1 MSSQLEKK
9 NAKKNTK
16 ANASYFAL
24 SMPGMLSLLFI
35 TIVPCFGLLLAFK
48 EYNYVDG
55 ILGSPWVGFDNF
67 IAFFKTN
74 DFVRVLGNTL
84 FYNITWTLV
93 INIGLA
99 AVVAIMLYDVR
110 NKYVNKLFQTCLLIP
125 GFVSSATLSYVAYTF
140 LAHENGILNRLFEM
154 LGMDTIMWYN
164 EAQYWPLIL
173 TIVQAWSQMGLAS
186 LYFYSAMLSI
196 DTQVFEAASIDGAG
210 KFRQIW
216 HIAIPELLPMV
227 CMVLITRM
235 GVIMSSGVEPF
246 YSLTLNSSALYE
258 TTDVLGT
265 YLYRGL
271 SGSSLGITTAIS
283 LFQNVVGVILLVT
296 SNTIVKKINEDMAL
310 Y

>member
-1 MSSQLEKK
+1 MSIQHNQKNKTKK
-9 NAKKNTK
+9 RSNV
-16 ANASYFAL
+16 SYFML
-24 SMPGMLSLLFI
+24 SMPGMLALLFVS
-35 TIVPCFGLLLAFK
+35 IVPCFGLLLAFK

-55 ILGSPWVGFDNF
+55 IFGSPWVGLENF

-84 FYNITWTLV
+84 FYNITWTVV

-110 NKYVNKLFQTCLLIP
+110 NARVNKLFQTCLLIP

-140 LAHENGILNRLFEM
+140 LAHENGLVNGLLEIF
-154 LGMDTIMWYN
+154 GADPIMWYN
-164 EAQYWPLIL
+164 EAKYWPLIL
-173 TIVQAWSQMGLAS
+173 TLIQAWSQMGLAS

-235 GVIMSSGVEPF
+235 GAVMTSGVEPF

-265 YLYRGL
+265 YLFRGL

-296 SNTIVKKINEDMAL
+296 SNTVVKKLNKDMAL